1 VNAYISIAN
10 VVLLCLVLYLIA
22 VAIGNPLRR
31 FFVKER
37 PGSGALAVSLRE
49 ILASVLRPAL
59 VLLLT
64 AVALRLL
71 GGVPSA
77 AEWISKHPSHVLAW
91 QIFWTGVF
99 LVALAEGIA
108 RRLYALRRRPFPVPD
123 LLLGILRALLVLAIA
138 FAVLRGQLG
147 INIAPLLASTAL
159 LTAVIGFALQGVLG
173 NLLAGMSL
181 HIVRTVLPW
190 DWVII
195 GDIEGQIVQ
204 TNWRETRLRS
214 RDGHLL
220 VVPNSKVS
228 ESIVNNLVQPAPA
241 RRHSILVGAS
251 YEDAP
256 DEVIEAL
263 VAAARSVPEVLPD
276 PAPDAFVAAFLDFGI
291 NYRLLFWTD
300 QYFRR
305 IEIEG
310 DVNRMIWYQFKR
322 RGIEIPFPM
331 SDKLLNDFM
340 GVVAAQK
347 KLPPERQAIDSRASD
362 LQASDFCGKL
372 CVDAEGKPLLGDE
385 DVRRIAASV
394 RRVLYTRGETLFRQG
409 DEGETFYVVVRG
421 KLKGTIEREPGV
433 PPTEFGLG
441 AGAVLGEMSLLTGLP
456 RTATITVVEG
466 AELLEFDR
474 NAFALV
480 LEAHERVPEALSRLA
495 AERAAANAADYERM
509 KQIHAASLAESMK
522 QPNILKRLLKM
533 VRRAGS

>member
-1 VNAYISIAN
+1 
-10 VVLLCLVLYLIA
+10 
-22 VAIGNPLRR
+22 
-31 FFVKER
+31 
-37 PGSGALAVSLRE
+37 
-49 ILASVLRPAL
+49 
-59 VLLLT
+59 
-64 AVALRLL
+64 
-71 GGVPSA
+71 
-77 AEWISKHPSHVLAW
+77 
-91 QIFWTGVF
+91 
-99 LVALAEGIA
+99 
-108 RRLYALRRRPFPVPD
+108 
-123 LLLGILRALLVLAIA
+123 
-138 FAVLRGQLG
+138 
-147 INIAPLLASTAL
+147 
-159 LTAVIGFALQGVLG
+159 
-173 NLLAGMSL
+173 
-181 HIVRTVLPW
+181 
-190 DWVII
+190 
-195 GDIEGQIVQ
+195 
-204 TNWRETRLRS
+204 
-214 RDGHLL
+214 
-220 VVPNSKVS
+220 
-228 ESIVNNLVQPAPA
+228 
-241 RRHSILVGAS
+241 VGAS

-456 RTATITVVEG
+456 RTATITVVDG
-466 AELLEFDR
+466 AELLEFDKD
-474 NAFALV
+474 AFALV